1 MDKLKNEKRLI
12 SPNKIS
18 LPVYD
23 KENGILDEYIQTA
36 DKICQENFT
45 CCICACLAWDPV
57 CCPKCDKPFC
67 RACLAK
73 YGKNKICPFKC
84 EINSFRE
91 ITRNEKNYL
100 NKIKIKCT
108 NIGCSKFIPYSD
120 YVTHLEKCSLRK
132 YHCKN
137 YPCKEEGYINEMI
150 KHTKNCPYRIVE
162 CSKCKQNI
170 KFSEMKVHQQEL
182 CPEIMV
188 KCKLC
193 KSSMKRGV
201 YLKEHYSENNEN
213 VKCLKAQVDRWSQ
226 MYNEDINNKI
236 TEINELKNKIKEME
250 KNQKTYETENIK
262 LKKNLEEIKYIFKKT
277 YNKLF
282 IAENEKVLENVLNIN
297 NEPKKKK
304 DGEKHSNK
312 ENICLNEDIYSKN
325 KTKKY
330 SYNKTEYNTSNN
342 SYSERRIDKFEIS
355 NKKDNSIEKMACRL
369 LQSGKKGISIY
380 TYYKNLNR
388 LLNK

>member
-23 KENGILDEYIQTA
+23 KENGILDEYIQTT
-36 DKICQENFT
+36 DKACQENFT

-108 NIGCSKFIPYSD
+108 NVGCSKYIPYTE
-120 YVTHLEKCSLRK
+120 YVKHLEKCSLRK

-137 YPCKEEGYINEMI
+137 YPCKEEGYIKEMN
-150 KHTKNCPYRIVE
+150 KHSKICPHRIVE

-170 KFSEMKVHQQEL
+170 KFCEMKVHQQEH

-188 KCKLC
+188 KCKFC
-193 KSSMKRGV
+193 KCSMKRGI
-201 YLKEHYSENNEN
+201 YLKEHLSENNEN
-213 VKCLKAQVDRWSQ
+213 AKCLKAQVDRWSQ
-226 MYNEDINNKI
+226 MYNEDVNNKNN
-236 TEINELKNKIKEME
+236 EINELKNKVKEME
-250 KNQKTYETENIK
+250 KKQKTYEIENIK

-277 YNKLF
+277 YNKFF
-282 IAENEKVLENVLNIN
+282 IAENEKVLENIVNIKSN
-297 NEPKKKK
+297 KKKE
-304 DGEKHSNK
+304 GENHSNK
-312 ENICLNEDIYSKN
+312 ENICPNNDINLKS
-325 KTKKY
+325 KTKRY
-330 SYNKTEYNTSNN
+330 TYNNNENYINSNSFN
-342 SYSERRIDKFEIS
+342 ERRIEKFELG
-355 NKKDNSIEKMACRL
+355 NKKDNKKEKMPCRL
-369 LQSGKKGISIY
+369 LQSGKKETSIY
-380 TYYKNLNR
+380 TYYKNLHS